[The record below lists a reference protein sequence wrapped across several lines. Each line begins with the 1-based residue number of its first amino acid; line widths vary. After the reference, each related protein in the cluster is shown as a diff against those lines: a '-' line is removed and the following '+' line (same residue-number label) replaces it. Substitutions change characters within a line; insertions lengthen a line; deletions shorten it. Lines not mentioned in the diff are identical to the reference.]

1 MSAMTTPATELRLH
15 DYHPDTG
22 SIREQIVKKLAL
34 PNKELPDTLLYS
46 EQGSQFFEAVTHTD
60 GYYLTRTEIAIME
73 SAVKE
78 MAEAIGDATL
88 LVEYGSGSSR
98 KTRLLLSAMPT
109 LSGYVPLDISKEFL
123 LESARQIATD
133 YPTLE
138 VLPVCADYEQNFNIP
153 VPTKPFTR
161 RVGYFPGSTIGNRTQ
176 AKALEFLRKVRHDM
190 GEGGGL
196 LIGVDLKKDT
206 QLFANAYN
214 ENEPMAQAFV
224 LSSLETLNRD
234 YGADFDLTQFRFQ
247 FHYNENE
254 GWVEIGIV
262 SLQNQTVQVCDQRVE
277 FGVNERILLQVA
289 CKYTL
294 AEFADLAHQ
303 AGWKVQ
309 QVWTDDKQ
317 WFSVQYLVGI
327 DEQD

>member
-1 MSAMTTPATELRLH
+1 MLAMATSTIELPLH
-15 DYHPDTG
+15 DYHPDTTA
-22 SIREQIVKKLAL
+22 IREQIVKKLAL

-46 EQGSQFFEAVTHTD
+46 EQGSQYFEEVTHTK

-73 SAVKE
+73 SSVKE
-78 MAEAIGDATL
+78 MAQAIGDATL

-109 LSGYVPLDISKEFL
+109 LAGYVPLDISKEFL
-123 LESARQIATD
+123 LTSAKQIATD
-133 YPTLE
+133 YPALE
-138 VLPVCADYEQNFNIP
+138 VLPVCADYEQNFTIP
-153 VPTKPFTR
+153 TPTKPFTR

-176 AKALEFLRKVRHDM
+176 AKALEFLRKVRRDM

-206 QLFANAYN
+206 QFLANAYN
-214 ENEPMAQAFV
+214 ENEDMAQAFV
-224 LSSLETLNRD
+224 LSTLETLNRD
-234 YGADFDLTQFRFQ
+234 YGANFNITQFRFQ
-247 FHYNENE
+247 FHYNADK

-262 SLQNQTVQVCDQRVE
+262 SLQNQTVQVCGQSVE
-277 FGVNERILLQVA
+277 FRANERILIQVA

-294 AEFADLAHQ
+294 DEFADLAHQ

-309 QVWTDDKQ
+309 QVWTDNKQ

-327 DEQD
+327 DG

>member
-1 MSAMTTPATELRLH
+1 MTTPTVELSLH
-15 DYHPDTG
+15 DYHPDTT

-46 EQGSQFFEAVTHTD
+46 EQGSQYFEAITHTP
-60 GYYLTRTEIAIME
+60 GYYLTRTEIGIME
-73 SAVKE
+73 SSVKE
-78 MAEAIGDATL
+78 MAKAVGDAAL

-109 LSGYVPLDISKEFL
+109 LAGYVPLDISKEFL
-123 LESARQIATD
+123 LTSAKQIAAD

-138 VLPVCADYEQNFNIP
+138 VLPVCADYEQNFTIP
-153 VPTKPFTR
+153 TPSKPFTR
-161 RVGYFPGSTIGNRTQ
+161 RVAYFPGSTIGNRTQ
-176 AKALEFLRKVRHDM
+176 AKALEFLRKVRCDM
-190 GEGGGL
+190 GKDGGL

-206 QLFANAYN
+206 QLLANAYN
-214 ENEPMAQAFV
+214 ENEDMAQAFV

-234 YGADFDLTQFRFQ
+234 YGADFDLNQFRFQ
-247 FHYNENE
+247 FHYNSDK

-262 SLQNQTVQVCDQRVE
+262 SLQNQTVQVCGQSVD
-277 FGVNERILLQVA
+277 FSANERILLQVA

-294 AEFADLAHQ
+294 DEFADLAHQ

-317 WFSVQYLVGI
+317 WFSVQYLIGI
-327 DEQD
+327 DE